1 MVTSVLKDKTKVK
14 NMKYAIPY
22 FTCCTCIE
30 ISLLSSFL
38 LYISFNMAVFLTSG
52 TLRLYLIAK
61 KRKTEMIEFFFL
73 DKMKVD
79 VLVLLCD

>member
-1 MVTSVLKDKTKVK
+1 MQFPILPVVLVLK
-14 NMKYAIPY
+14 Y
-22 FTCCTCIE
+22 
-30 ISLLSSFL
+30 SLLSSFL

-61 KRKTEMIEFFFL
+61 KRKTEMIEIFFL

>member
-1 MVTSVLKDKTKVK
+1 MQFPILPVVLVLK
-14 NMKYAIPY
+14 Y
-22 FTCCTCIE
+22 
-30 ISLLSSFL
+30 SLLSSFL

-52 TLRLYLIAK
+52 TLCLYLIEK

>member
-1 MVTSVLKDKTKVK
+1 MQFPILPVVLVLK
-14 NMKYAIPY
+14 Y
-22 FTCCTCIE
+22 
-30 ISLLSSFL
+30 SLLSSFL

-52 TLRLYLIAK
+52 TLRLYLIVK

>member
-1 MVTSVLKDKTKVK
+1 
-14 NMKYAIPY
+14 
-22 FTCCTCIE
+22 
-30 ISLLSSFL
+30 
-38 LYISFNMAVFLTSG
+38 MAVFLTSG
-52 TLRLYLIAK
+52 TLHLYLIAK

>member
-1 MVTSVLKDKTKVK
+1 MQFPILPVVLVLK
-14 NMKYAIPY
+14 Y
-22 FTCCTCIE
+22 
-30 ISLLSSFL
+30 SLLSSFL

-52 TLRLYLIAK
+52 TLRLYLKAK

>member
-1 MVTSVLKDKTKVK
+1 MQFPILPVVLVLK
-14 NMKYAIPY
+14 Y
-22 FTCCTCIE
+22 
-30 ISLLSSFL
+30 SLLSSFL
-38 LYISFNMAVFLTSG
+38 LYISFSMAVFLTSG

-73 DKMKVD
+73 DEMKID

>member
-1 MVTSVLKDKTKVK
+1 MQFPILPVVLVLK
-14 NMKYAIPY
+14 Y
-22 FTCCTCIE
+22 
-30 ISLLSSFL
+30 SLLISFL

>member
-1 MVTSVLKDKTKVK
+1 MQFTILPVVLVLK
-14 NMKYAIPY
+14 Y
-22 FTCCTCIE
+22 
-30 ISLLSSFL
+30 SLLSSFL

-73 DKMKVD
+73 DEMKVD

>member
-1 MVTSVLKDKTKVK
+1 MQFPILPVVLVLK
-14 NMKYAIPY
+14 Y
-22 FTCCTCIE
+22 
-30 ISLLSSFL
+30 SLLSSFL

-52 TLRLYLIAK
+52 TLRLYLITK

-73 DKMKVD
+73 DEMKVD

>member
-1 MVTSVLKDKTKVK
+1 MQFPILPVVLVLK
-14 NMKYAIPY
+14 Y
-22 FTCCTCIE
+22 
-30 ISLLSSFL
+30 SLLSSFL

-61 KRKTEMIEFFFL
+61 KGKTEMIEFFFL

>member
-1 MVTSVLKDKTKVK
+1 MQFTILPVVLAL
-14 NMKYAIPY
+14 KY
-22 FTCCTCIE
+22 
-30 ISLLSSFL
+30 SLLSSFL

-79 VLVLLCD
+79 VLVVLCD

>member
-1 MVTSVLKDKTKVK
+1 MQFPILPVVLVLK
-14 NMKYAIPY
+14 Y
-22 FTCCTCIE
+22 
-30 ISLLSSFL
+30 SLLSSFL

-73 DKMKVD
+73 DEMKID

>member
-1 MVTSVLKDKTKVK
+1 MQFPILPVVLVLK
-14 NMKYAIPY
+14 Y
-22 FTCCTCIE
+22 
-30 ISLLSSFL
+30 SLLSSFL

-79 VLVLLCD
+79 VLVLSCD

>member
-1 MVTSVLKDKTKVK
+1 MQFTILPVVLVLK
-14 NMKYAIPY
+14 Y
-22 FTCCTCIE
+22 
-30 ISLLSSFL
+30 SLLSSFL

-61 KRKTEMIEFFFL
+61 KRKTEMVEFFFL

-79 VLVLLCD
+79 VLVLLYD

>member
-1 MVTSVLKDKTKVK
+1 MQFTILPVVLVLK
-14 NMKYAIPY
+14 Y
-22 FTCCTCIE
+22 
-30 ISLLSSFL
+30 SLLSSFL

-61 KRKTEMIEFFFL
+61 KTEMVEFFFL

-79 VLVLLCD
+79 VLVLLYD

>member
-1 MVTSVLKDKTKVK
+1 MQFPILPVVLVLK
-14 NMKYAIPY
+14 Y
-22 FTCCTCIE
+22 
-30 ISLLSSFL
+30 SLLSLFL

>member
-1 MVTSVLKDKTKVK
+1 
-14 NMKYAIPY
+14 
-22 FTCCTCIE
+22 
-30 ISLLSSFL
+30 
-38 LYISFNMAVFLTSG
+38 MAVFLTSG

-73 DKMKVD
+73 DEMKID

>member
-1 MVTSVLKDKTKVK
+1 MQFPILPVVLVL
-14 NMKYAIPY
+14 NY
-22 FTCCTCIE
+22 
-30 ISLLSSFL
+30 SLLSSFL

>member
-1 MVTSVLKDKTKVK
+1 MQFPILPVVLVLK
-14 NMKYAIPY
+14 Y
-22 FTCCTCIE
+22 
-30 ISLLSSFL
+30 SLLSSFL

-73 DKMKVD
+73 DEMKVD

>member
-1 MVTSVLKDKTKVK
+1 MQFTILPVVLVLK
-14 NMKYAIPY
+14 Y
-22 FTCCTCIE
+22 
-30 ISLLSSFL
+30 SLLSSFL

-79 VLVLLCD
+79 VLVLLYD

>member
-1 MVTSVLKDKTKVK
+1 MQFPILPVVLVLK
-14 NMKYAIPY
+14 Y
-22 FTCCTCIE
+22 
-30 ISLLSSFL
+30 SLLSSFL